1 MAGEYMKVLWVG
13 LYSLLALLSTLFI
26 SMFCSARRNSVK
38 LLQMQTS
45 SARLSNAELNVF
57 FISDIHRRKVSPKLL
72 GKVKAQNKLID
83 LVIIGGDLAEK
94 GVPSSRVRS
103 NVHQLASLGPVYYI
117 WGNNDR
123 EIGETT
129 IREIISEV
137 DGAILDNKSTRI
149 PKHPDWI
156 LSGADDPSSGNT
168 NLQKALSYNGEFTYQ
183 LLAVH
188 SPSLFDKAA
197 KIAAPD
203 FMVAGHTHGGQI
215 RLGPFGMQPRGTFVE
230 KNGRGRLISNGFGTS
245 LIPLRLGAPPET
257 HLITIKYEKK
267 KGTEKHD

>member
-1 MAGEYMKVLWVG
+1 MKVLWIG
-13 LYSLLALLSTLFI
+13 LYTLLAFSCALFM
-26 SMFCSARRNSVK
+26 SMFCSAHRNSVK
-38 LLQMQTS
+38 LLRMQTNS
-45 SARLSNAELNVF
+45 NHLSNAELTVF
-57 FISDIHRRKVSPKLL
+57 FISDIHRRKVSSKLL
-72 GKVKAQNKLID
+72 KKVKEQNKFID

-103 NVHQLASLGPVYYI
+103 NVRQLASLGPVYYI

-129 IREIISEV
+129 IRDLISEV
-137 DGAILDNKSTRI
+137 NGEILANKSTLI

-168 NLQKALSYNGEFTYQ
+168 NLQKALSYDGEYTYH

-197 KIAAPD
+197 KIADPD

-230 KNGRGRLISNGFGTS
+230 KGGRGRLISNGFGTS

-257 HLITIKYEKK
+257 HLITINYEKK
-267 KGTEKHD
+267 KGKGKHD